1 MAKVDV
7 GDLGNVKQ
15 VQKALKSL
23 IDKNSQETQS
33 IKRINKVASL
43 EIGEI
48 GLKIRD
54 KEKSEVSI
62 YVYFLPVE
70 LYEYNIL
77 IALISLAHSGT
88 SLHEDFV
95 MREYSYLAE
104 SVCILCRVRKATFLF
119 LFNK

>member
-62 YVYFLPVE
+62 YVCFLPVE
-70 LYEYNIL
+70 LYNIL
-77 IALISLAHSGT
+77 IALISLAHSRT